1 MTILTVLRQTLCR
14 YSPLPINNGPPFTP
28 VRESLYVRLLKKGSL
43 YALSPS
49 PGFTMLIW
57 RLLPLPSL
65 AAFLIFFRQALNNI
79 ALPSLTALS
88 VWVLLPLSI
97 LTLSYSTRLTL
108 TNLVFYNSTLVL
120 SSLAGGPYSTT
131 TASSKEGLDTPS
143 FPSDLTHT
151 HFLMPSSWCPDQ
163 DTSPSPS
170 HSITLCCGSAYSA
183 NASSHGHTFGYRDW
197 HAKLPQ
203 GKGWRAGVS
212 HTPQYEPVSILF
224 YRLLEYWTGFLKL
237 DRAAF
242 VDPVSAAFTLL
253 PSHYSP
259 GLPAWS
265 LPPHT
270 LAHNL
275 FALLFT
281 IFYRPARLISFLL
294 EVWRCILPPLPASF
308 GPLRQSTMQK

>member
-1 MTILTVLRQTLCR
+1 
-14 YSPLPINNGPPFTP
+14 
-28 VRESLYVRLLKKGSL
+28 
-43 YALSPS
+43 
-49 PGFTMLIW
+49 
-57 RLLPLPSL
+57 
-65 AAFLIFFRQALNNI
+65 
-79 ALPSLTALS
+79 
-88 VWVLLPLSI
+88 
-97 LTLSYSTRLTL
+97 
-108 TNLVFYNSTLVL
+108 
-120 SSLAGGPYSTT
+120 
-131 TASSKEGLDTPS
+131 
-143 FPSDLTHT
+143 
-151 HFLMPSSWCPDQ
+151 MPSSRTFLIMKAGPLFLIPNSTTSGDDTSTLSLWCPDQ

-183 NASSHGHTFGYRDW
+183 NASSHGPTFGYRDW

-203 GKGWRAGVS
+203 GKGWRAGIS

-242 VDPVSAAFTLL
+242 VDPVSAAFNLL
-253 PSHYSP
+253 HSHYSP

-281 IFYRPARLISFLL
+281 IFYRPARRFWSRSVFGGCS
-294 EVWRCILPPLPASF
+294 RCLFPCPTETIPHGLP
-308 GPLRQSTMQK
+308 